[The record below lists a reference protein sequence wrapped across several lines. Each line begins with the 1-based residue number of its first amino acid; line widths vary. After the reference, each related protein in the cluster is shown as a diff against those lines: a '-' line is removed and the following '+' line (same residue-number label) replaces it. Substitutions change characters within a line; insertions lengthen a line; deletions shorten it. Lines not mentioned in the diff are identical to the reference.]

1 MIDFIKTQIGS
12 ELTSLAKRA
21 LLQHLKHPT
30 AKTVPRLQAVDFI
43 NDESNGCFIGSIDV
57 DNEWVTLI
65 FK

>member
-1 MIDFIKTQIGS
+1 MMNFINTRIGS
-12 ELTSLAKRA
+12 ELAGLAKRA

-30 AKTVPRLQAVDFI
+30 AKTVPRVQAVDFI